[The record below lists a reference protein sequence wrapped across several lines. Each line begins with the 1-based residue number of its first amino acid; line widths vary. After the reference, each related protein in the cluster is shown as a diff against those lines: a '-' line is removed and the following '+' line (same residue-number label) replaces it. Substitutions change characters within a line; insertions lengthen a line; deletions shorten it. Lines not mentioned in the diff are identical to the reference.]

1 MRVHQYACRFL
12 GLAVIGSLYSAS
24 SVAQSPSSTTNA
36 REATEIDA
44 IRVSASRIDRPDFV
58 SPTPILP
65 ISAEELQLDMRTNVG
80 AALNDLPQFRA
91 TSSPQTTGS
100 NTGAGNAPVDL
111 RGLGISRTLVLLD
124 GRRVSSANDLNTVP
138 SVLVKYVDVVTG
150 GASAAWGSG
159 AVGGVVNITLDHDF
173 TGVKVGAQGG
183 ESIYSDA
190 KEKRFEAAFGADFAN
205 GRGHVLVGGEFL
217 DNEGIIPRS
226 ARSRAG
232 RWSTLSIA
240 GTPTLMPDV
249 GFSDAAIGGLIV
261 GARDAGGN
269 RLTDFSLT
277 GNAFNPD
284 GSMRDFAY
292 GQVVGSV
299 MSGGE
304 GPSNDDYSPLSA
316 PQKRYSTLASARFDL
331 TDRVRVSAD
340 LRHSRM
346 YNHYIW
352 FGDHNRGNSA
362 TGQILIGLDNAFLP
376 DAVRAGMQ
384 SAGAQTLVMGRF
396 NNDINYPHIDFER
409 KTTQASLAL
418 DGGFGE
424 NWRWS
429 TYYAY
434 GQAEQ
439 NFDTPGFILAQEWAN
454 ALDSVMDPTTGNPV
468 CRVALADPASRC
480 VPINLFGEG
489 APSQAAVDYV
499 TDTPSER
506 SAIKLH
512 TFGASLRGEPFEMP
526 AGPVSIAT
534 GIEARRE
541 AIDQRVGELDAA
553 KAFRAF
559 SFNPMRG
566 HFTVK
571 EMFGEIL
578 LPIAKDRP
586 GLQDFSINA
595 AARVSDYSTT
605 GAIWSWKVGLTNEF
619 FQGFRGRAALSRD
632 IRSANLN
639 ELYTT
644 STTGWSNVLDPM
656 TNQTVY
662 ALSNG
667 GGNPNLV
674 PETANTLTAGITWS
688 PQSVQGLD
696 LSIDYFD
703 IDIKD
708 VITTV
713 GLQDTLNRCA
723 AGSSA
728 MCARIERDAN
738 GEIVR
743 IISTYTNLS
752 QYKTDGIDIEIA
764 WRGQTRLFGIP
775 GRLHARTL
783 GTFVHSLTTDD
794 GVRQLEYVASQGYAF
809 GLGIPKW
816 RAISSLAFDSARF
829 SANVRA
835 RYISAGRYDRNQNII
850 NGAIGSYVYYDI
862 GGSVKFSDGAVELY
876 TTVHNLTNKQAPIA
890 STFSPT
896 YDVLGRYTSVGVRVN
911 F

>member
-1 MRVHQYACRFL
+1 
-12 GLAVIGSLYSAS
+12 
-24 SVAQSPSSTTNA
+24 
-36 REATEIDA
+36 
-44 IRVSASRIDRPDFV
+44 
-58 SPTPILP
+58 
-65 ISAEELQLDMRTNVG
+65 
-80 AALNDLPQFRA
+80 
-91 TSSPQTTGS
+91 
-100 NTGAGNAPVDL
+100 
-111 RGLGISRTLVLLD
+111 
-124 GRRVSSANDLNTVP
+124 
-138 SVLVKYVDVVTG
+138 
-150 GASAAWGSG
+150 
-159 AVGGVVNITLDHDF
+159 
-173 TGVKVGAQGG
+173 
-183 ESIYSDA
+183 
-190 KEKRFEAAFGADFAN
+190 
-205 GRGHVLVGGEFL
+205 L
-217 DNEGIIPRS
+217 DNDGIIPRS

-240 GTPTLMPDV
+240 GVPTLMPDV

-261 GARDAGGN
+261 GARDANGN
-269 RLTDFSLT
+269 RLTDFALI
-277 GNAFNPD
+277 GKAFNPD

-292 GQVVGSV
+292 GTVVGSV

-304 GPSNDDYSPLSA
+304 GPSNDDFSPLSA
-316 PQKRYSTLASARFDL
+316 PQKRYSTLASTKFDL
-331 TDRVRVSAD
+331 NERTQVSAD

-352 FGDHNRGNSA
+352 FGDHNRGNAA
-362 TGQILIGLDNAFLP
+362 TGEIVIALENAFLP

-384 SAGAQTLVMGRF
+384 SAGANTLVMGRF

-409 KTTQASLAL
+409 KTTQASLAI
-418 DGGFGE
+418 DGGFGV

-434 GQAEQ
+434 GQAAQ
-439 NFDTPGFILAQEWAN
+439 NFDTPGFILAQEWTN
-454 ALDSVMDPTTGNPV
+454 ALDAVIHPVTGLPV
-468 CRVALADPASRC
+468 CRIALTDTNSHC

-489 APSQAAVDYV
+489 APSPAAVDYV

-506 SAIKLH
+506 STIKLH
-512 TFGASLRGEPFEMP
+512 TFGASLRGEPFELP

-534 GIEARRE
+534 GVEARRE
-541 AIDQRVGELDAA
+541 SIEQRVGALDAA

-559 SFNPMRG
+559 SFNPMQG

-571 EMFGEIL
+571 ELFGEIL
-578 LPIAKDRP
+578 LPIANGHP
-586 GLQDFSINA
+586 GFQDFSINA

-605 GAIWSWKVGLTNEF
+605 GAIWSWKVGATNAF
-619 FQGFRGRAALSRD
+619 FTGFRGRIALSRD

-674 PETANTLTAGITWS
+674 PETANTLTAGIVWS
-688 PQSVQGLD
+688 PQSIPGLD
-696 LSIDYFD
+696 LSVDYFN
-703 IDIKD
+703 IEIKD

-713 GLQDTLNRCA
+713 GIQDTLNRCA
-723 AGSSA
+723 AGSPA
-728 MCARIERDAN
+728 MCARVERDAN
-738 GEIVR
+738 GEIIR
-743 IISTYTNLS
+743 IVSTYTNLS
-752 QYKTDGIDIEIA
+752 QYKTDGIDVEIA
-764 WRGQTRLFGIP
+764 WRGPVNLFGIS
-775 GRLHARTL
+775 GRFTARTL

-794 GVRQLEYVASQGYAF
+794 GVRKLEYVTSQGYAF
-809 GLGIPKW
+809 ALGVPKW

-829 SANVRA
+829 SANARA
-835 RYISAGRYDRNQNII
+835 RYISAGQYDRNQNII

-862 GGSVKFSDGAVELY
+862 GGSAKFRDGGVELY
-876 TTVHNLTNKQAPIA
+876 ATIHNLTNKQAPIA

-896 YDVLGRYTSVGVRVN
+896 YDILGRYTSVGVRVN